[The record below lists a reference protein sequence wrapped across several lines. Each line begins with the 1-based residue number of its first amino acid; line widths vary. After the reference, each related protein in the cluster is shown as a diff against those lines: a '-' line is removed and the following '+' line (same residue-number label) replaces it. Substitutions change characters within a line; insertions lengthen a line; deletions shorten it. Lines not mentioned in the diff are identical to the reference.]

1 MLSAEMSTD
10 TSFRLEKQ
18 QRFRTPQ
25 HGLAHNNTCVIF
37 LSGETFGG
45 LWWSAMERCWW
56 ALLVGG
62 GELETLSAKPVM
74 LATAAGS
81 LP

>member
-1 MLSAEMSTD
+1 MLSAEMSTE

-18 QRFRTPQ
+18 QHFRTLQ
-25 HGLAHNNTCVIF
+25 HSSCPEKHLVAC
-37 LSGETFGG
+37 GG
-45 LWWSAMERCWW
+45 LQWSG
-56 ALLVGG
+56 VGG
-62 GELETLSAKPVM
+62 HCWLVVVSLKLSAPKPVM